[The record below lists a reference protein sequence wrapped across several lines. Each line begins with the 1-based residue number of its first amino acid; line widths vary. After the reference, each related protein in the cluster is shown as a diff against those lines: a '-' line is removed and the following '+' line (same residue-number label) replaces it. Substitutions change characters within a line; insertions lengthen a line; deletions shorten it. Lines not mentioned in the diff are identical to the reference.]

1 MASKAEISEKI
12 RRLQLAKSQI
22 MQLNGHL
29 SGISLSDVKAA
40 GNHHWKGNVYQQEYL
55 NWLTEV
61 KADKKKASQG
71 LRTINQDFEQ
81 KIKQLYEELA
91 AAKD

>member
-1 MASKAEISEKI
+1 
-12 RRLQLAKSQI
+12 

-55 NWLTEV
+55 NRLTEV
-61 KADKKKASQG
+61 KADKKKKTVKVCEQLIRTLNKKNSTALCGISSSQG
-71 LRTINQDFEQ
+71 LGGYDG
-81 KIKQLYEELA
+81 KY
-91 AAKD
+91 